1 MPAEPSSEG
10 GTAAI
15 HRRAAQYGL
24 SRLVTWD
31 NAKWTHIG
39 PVADH
44 RMYLNSMDQFRVLN
58 LSTLELH
65 LGFSMT
71 LIHYKCKGQGL
82 TRNNGEALAGQ
93 ENCCGTITPPFGK
106 ASKWAY
112 SICCSYT
119 PSFSWSWCLFSVS
132 IQILGYDSLLYLR
145 RLHTKSCNALRCWCR
160 LPQCH
165 VLQGAGL
172 VYGLRCLLNNSD
184 TPHPIWHGIGDPKGN
199 PLQLALHFYWQAW
212 RCLVSSGKY
221 ELVAIKNSCH
231 ISTSWQAS
239 RDFHA
244 SQLVG
249 QKPLKTRHPGFFML
263 SDEFTLIAK

>member
-1 MPAEPSSEG
+1 MQ
-10 GTAAI
+10 GTRINQEQWGSTSRTRKLLRHHHAALWKGI
-15 HRRAAQYGL
+15 QVG
-24 SRLVTWD
+24 
-31 NAKWTHIG
+31 I
-39 PVADH
+39 
-44 RMYLNSMDQFRVLN
+44 
-58 LSTLELH
+58 
-65 LGFSMT
+65 
-71 LIHYKCKGQGL
+71 IHY
-82 TRNNGEALAGQ
+82 
-93 ENCCGTITPPFGK
+93 
-106 ASKWAY
+106 S
-112 SICCSYT
+112 CCSYT
-119 PSFSWSWCLFSVS
+119 PPFSWSWCLFSVS